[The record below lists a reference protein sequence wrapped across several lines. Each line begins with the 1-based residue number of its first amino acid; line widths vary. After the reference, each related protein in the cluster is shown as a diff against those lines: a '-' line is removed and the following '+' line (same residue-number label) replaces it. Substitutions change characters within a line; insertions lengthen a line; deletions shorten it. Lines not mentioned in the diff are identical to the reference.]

1 MKSSRWSRQNCRP
14 VPVSIWMAIAI
25 AQAVSSFLFVLF
37 CPANIGKRDR
47 FFPASLHFT
56 LHILLQA
63 IWFYPMARKFILLQ
77 ELWMLFVPLLRMGRR
92 LDGSAPSGQTEF
104 SSSRR
109 PRYVGSTLEK
119 RITAS
124 GSEGR
129 SGSQGYP
136 GLSIIG
142 CGGERCLVIIS

>member
-1 MKSSRWSRQNCRP
+1 MKASRWFHQYCGLAS
-14 VPVSIWMAIAI
+14 VSTWLAIAI
-25 AQAVSSFLFVLF
+25 AQAVFSFFCVFLFYKF
-37 CPANIGKRDR
+37 RKRDR
-47 FFPASLHFT
+47 FFPVSRQST
-56 LHILLQA
+56 LHSFFLQTV
-63 IWFYPMARKFILLQ
+63 WVYPMARKFILLQ

-92 LDGSAPSGQTEF
+92 LGGAAPSGQTEF

-109 PRYVGSTLEK
+109 PLYVGSFLEQ
-119 RITAS
+119 RITTP

-136 GLSIIG
+136 GRSNIG